1 MRKMNSLLEKSIILV
16 GIDNQQFQWTISFN
30 GLGLPGLLFVNLSH
44 VPLVAIFVG
53 ENRLEEKSDDLPP
66 ALAPKRWTS
75 SSVENKHV

>member
-1 MRKMNSLLEKSIILV
+1 MRKINSLLEKSIILV

-44 VPLVAIFVG
+44 LPLLTIFVG
-53 ENRLEEKSDDLPP
+53 EKKNRMIYPP